1 MKRYIVQYELEYE
14 HRVQVGI
21 KAKSPKEAIKKG
33 RQAFENGTIW
43 DDSKAMPLLFD
54 DYEETDGHPLEFEVV
69 AKVDA
74 WPAPDFSVVQWRRNT
89 AALRACRLLVEAYRR
104 GETSGG
110 SVDWEEVDVAH
121 EMALTALGENE
132 SAQG

>member
-1 MKRYIVQYELEYE
+1 MKRFIVQYELEYE

-21 KAKSPKEAIKKG
+21 NAKSPKEAIKKAQ
-33 RQAFENGTIW
+33 QAFENGTIW

-54 DYEETDGHPLEFEVV
+54 DYEETDGHVLEFEVV
-69 AKVDA
+69 AEVDT

-104 GETSGG
+104 GEASGG
-110 SVDWEEVDVAH
+110 SVAWEEVDAAH
-121 EMALTALGENE
+121 EVALAALGESE
-132 SAQG
+132 SGQG